1 MDADV
6 LALQDGIHNGSSQ
19 ELNPAQTE
27 PQVVLATKGGSNC
40 SPQLITIQS
49 SLEITQ
55 PQIGPPSKIGVQ
67 GHLDWG
73 INGCSHVVQFD
84 WLQGVQFT
92 LAATSFKLRAIL
104 RSTISPG
111 TKVMA
116 KASVAYGTKAAVPLQ
131 LTSEYKTLFAAA
143 SITLDIPPWATHGL
157 LVGSPFFLL
166 STGSVLLEL
175 LTYDNVARYEVRP
188 TDCTES
194 NRFPLSCDVQKVK
207 VTNFSDTK
215 LNFALIW
222 RLSL

>member
-55 PQIGPPSKIGVQ
+55 PQSGPPSKIGVQ

-92 LAATSFKLRAIL
+92 LTATSFKLRAIL

-111 TKVMA
+111 TKVIA
-116 KASVAYGTKAAVPLQ
+116 KASVAYGSKSAIPLQ
-131 LTSEYKTLFAAA
+131 LSSEYMNLGAAGT
-143 SITLDIPPWATHGL
+143 ITLNIPPWATHGL
-157 LVGSPFFLL
+157 LVGYPFFLL
-166 STGSVLLEL
+166 LTRSVLIEL
-175 LTYDNVARYEVRP
+175 LTYDNVVRYEVQP
-188 TDCTES
+188 GDCTES
-194 NRFPLSCDVQKVK
+194 NRFPLSYDVQKVRI
-207 VTNFSDTK
+207 TNRSDTK
-215 LNFALIW
+215 LDFALIW